1 MRCPGN
7 KPSTIKARSKSKSC
21 QEAEGGG
28 GRWGLPGVTDLPI
41 SVAAG
46 RAAHVQSIK
55 KGLAVIFSVLAVI
68 L

>member
-1 MRCPGN
+1 M
-7 KPSTIKARSKSKSC
+7 
-21 QEAEGGG
+21 EVGG
-28 GRWGLPGVTDLPI
+28 GRWGLPRVTDLPI